1 MSNKWTRRQAGDP
14 FVKKRNLEGHRSR
27 AVFKLEQLNKKDKFI
42 PKASTVIDLGS
53 SPGGWSQCVSK
64 ISGPKGKI
72 LAVDGRPMS
81 ELEGVTFL
89 EGDCGDPNIIKKV
102 EQLIGLRACDLVL
115 SDLAPNITG
124 IKLVDAAAWRNLIE
138 IAMQYVTLFL
148 KPGGNFV
155 GKFFQF
161 EDTEE
166 VISNFKSQFSAVY
179 RRKPMSSRKESREFF
194 IVAKEYRV

>member
-1 MSNKWTRRQAGDP
+1 MNNKWTKRQAGDP

-27 AVFKLEQLNKKDKFI
+27 AVFKLEELNKKDKFI
-42 PKASTVIDLGS
+42 LKASTVIDLGS

-64 ISGPKGKI
+64 ISGPEGRI

-81 ELEGVTFL
+81 KLEGVTFL
-89 EGDCGDPNIIKKV
+89 EGDCGDPNIIKQV
-102 EQLIGLRACDLVL
+102 ENLIGLRACDLVL
-115 SDLAPNITG
+115 SDLAPNISG
-124 IKLVDAAAWRNLIE
+124 IKVVDAAAWRNLIE
-138 IAMQYVTLFL
+138 IAIQYVNLFL

-155 GKFFQF
+155 AKFFQF

-166 VISNFKSQFSAVY
+166 VVSNLRSQFSAVY
-179 RRKPMSSRKESREFF
+179 RRKPVSSRKESREFF